1 MMIRTLLLIGVLLLP
16 TPSWAAITYVSQTE
30 GAVVTL
36 ASSATFSVT
45 VPSGTDRAMV
55 LCVDGRKE
63 AASVPVISS
72 AVFNGSENLTL
83 VRADTNSVSSTSH
96 TQTQLWRLAA
106 PTATT
111 ANLVVTFNSS
121 MDVIA
126 PTVTL
131 LTGVSQASVVDSHA
145 GSTGSSTTAS
155 AIITTVADNA
165 AIVDCAH
172 GRADLGL
179 TVGAGQTSRTD
190 RIMPAYSDGQGVST
204 VIPKTPAGTE
214 TMDWTQAEAVPWAT
228 SVVSLTPSGGSDP
241 NPVVPG
247 QVTLTWTNG
256 TDPGSPAS
264 GILNTTMRRCTGSL
278 CAVATAGPGIGTVSF
293 PQTTFIDNTVA
304 VGTTYGYAN
313 FHTDGVN
320 LVSPNSGTVYITTS
334 STPPATPP
342 TIIGGSV
349 DAAGADLTYGSVT
362 PTQIEVNI
370 FSNTQGAISSVIHE
384 MSDFPAGRFTNT
396 WLNGYDGVCF
406 IPIDASGVKN
416 QQSSAYR
423 CFNLTS
429 IVGPLDTTPPT
440 LTSCQPTTELAA
452 GTTAWDFSCLLDKP
466 GAAKWSA
473 TADVAYADTANDLTT
488 NGLTVSGNYPGL
500 TNGTTR
506 TIYLRAASS
515 DIFDTLYP
523 TTSDTP
529 ITITVAS
536 GGDVTPP
543 GNVANNVCI
552 VLGNALSC
560 SWDPATGTP
569 SGYIVYLSTDNVT
582 FAPAGNPTALTNT
595 ILQLAFNTTYYI
607 KIKALDAANN
617 LSVAFSNTETKTT
630 PLAPDNTPP
639 SNLDGL
645 RIEVFTVSVRASWI
659 TGTDT
664 SGPVSTNLEYCL
676 APLDQIDCTNF
687 NITVSNI
694 GQSFLT
700 LNLLRGRWYC
710 FRGKNADGSGNVSV
724 DYSPTVCAETV
735 NTVLG
740 ISQPRLEVP
749 FNITRQPGA
758 ALSSG
763 TRLARPPQ

>member
-1 MMIRTLLLIGVLLLP
+1 MMIRIALPVIVVAILLSPVW
-16 TPSWAAITYVSQTE
+16 SWAAAAFVSQTE

-36 ASSATFSVT
+36 TSSATFSVT

-55 LCVDGRKE
+55 LCVAGRKE
-63 AASVPVISS
+63 AAGVPVISS

-106 PTATT
+106 PTVTT

-214 TMDWTQAEAVPWAT
+214 TMDWTQSEAVPWAT

-247 QVTLTWTNG
+247 QVTLTWVNG
-256 TDPGSPAS
+256 TDPGNPAS
-264 GILNTTMRRCTGSL
+264 GIINTTTRRCTGSL
-278 CAVATAGPGIGTVSF
+278 CAVATAGPGIGTVAY
-293 PQTTFIDNTVA
+293 PQTTFIDNTVTA
-304 VGTTYGYAN
+304 GTTYGYAE
-313 FHTDGVN
+313 FHTDGVG

-342 TIIGGSV
+342 TIIGAV
-349 DAAGADLTYGSVT
+349 ADATGANLTYGSVT

-384 MSDFPAGRFTNT
+384 ISDFPAGRYTHT

-406 IPIDASGVKN
+406 IPISAAGVKN
-416 QQSSAYR
+416 LTASDYR
-423 CFNLTS
+423 CVNLTT
-429 IVGPLDTTPPT
+429 IVGQLDTTPPT
-440 LTSCQPTTELAA
+440 LTGCQPTTDLAA

-473 TADVAYADTANDLTT
+473 TADVAYADMANDLTT

-543 GNVANNVCI
+543 GNVANNVCT
-552 VLGNALSC
+552 VLGNAISC
-560 SWDPATGTP
+560 TWDAATGTP
-569 SGYIVYLSTDNVT
+569 DGYIVYLSTDNVT

-639 SNLDGL
+639 TDLDGL
-645 RIEVFTVSVRASWI
+645 AVEVFTHSVRASWI

-664 SGPVSTNLEYCL
+664 AGPVSTNLEYCL
-676 APLDQIDCTNF
+676 AEVGQTDCANF

-700 LNLLRGRWYC
+700 LNLLPGRLYC

-724 DYSPTVCAETV
+724 NYSSTVCAETTTEGLSRPRPALRF
-735 NTVLG
+735 NTIRPQVTN
-740 ISQPRLEVP
+740 PP
-749 FNITRQPGA
+749 TAPTRP
-758 ALSSG
+758 
-763 TRLARPPQ
+763 TKP